1 MKREILFKGKREDN
15 GEWIQGQLA
24 YFFDQK
30 ESPYIMPECYFATRE
45 MGEDENDEPIISDE
59 ICFGGFI
66 AVNNETVCQFTGLL
80 DKNGNKIFEG
90 DYCNDT
96 MAKGLIMAVVWDE
109 NLCHFR
115 MDNRVLDE
123 PKKPIKLDGYVNVCD
138 VYDIITEEIIGNI
151 YD

>member
-1 MKREILFKGKREDN
+1 MKREILFKGKRVDN

-30 ESPYIMPECYFATRE
+30 ETPYIMPECYFVTRE

-80 DKNGNKIFEG
+80 DKNGNKIFE
-90 DYCNDT
+90 NDIVYHGENPLN
-96 MAKGLIMAVVWDE
+96 KVVVVW
-109 NLCHFR
+109 NKRTCGFVL
-115 MDNRVLDE
+115 NRPNYQNKFTRISGLG
-123 PKKPIKLDGYVNVCD
+123 KLK
-138 VYDIITEEIIGNI
+138 IIGNI
-151 YD
+151 HDQ